1 VFIAVSD
8 HTCMSI
14 CVCIVFLKKM
24 LILWSQRDD
33 IQCSI
38 PCCMLFVDNVVLMD
52 ECRTVVNEKLELWR
66 RTLES
71 KDFRLSRFKIEY
83 MKCDFSTTTQ
93 QDMDVRLV
101 GQEVPKKD
109 TFHYLRSMLQ
119 KNRDIDENVSH
130 RIKISWLK

>member
-1 VFIAVSD
+1 VFIAVSG

-38 PCCMLFVDNVVLMD
+38 PCCMFFIDNVVLMD

-66 RTLES
+66 
-71 KDFRLSRFKIEY
+71 
-83 MKCDFSTTTQ
+83 
-93 QDMDVRLV
+93 
-101 GQEVPKKD
+101 
-109 TFHYLRSMLQ
+109 
-119 KNRDIDENVSH
+119 
-130 RIKISWLK
+130 